1 MKYSKDVD
9 TEATL
14 REVMDEVTL
23 IDLGRY
29 FKIIGINFGCLGFF
43 FGIVSVVNVG
53 ADAVNIG
60 WDVPNFVWVFFGSL
74 LVLLTYTTDRSF
86 RQWNMYFWFPKLSWG
101 TAFVVPTVV
110 AAIYQLFVVASD
122 LPAGLPRNGAVAVV
136 YLFCLFPVLMFWD
149 LSNLGHMRLMKKRI
163 AAEKHKRRSVSS
175 SFD

>member
-1 MKYSKDVD
+1 MKYSNDVD

-23 IDLGRY
+23 TDLGRY
-29 FKIIGINFGCLGFF
+29 FKTIGVNLGCLGFF
-43 FGIVSVVNVG
+43 VVITSVVNVG
-53 ADAVNIG
+53 ADAVNIR
-60 WDVPNFVWVFFGSL
+60 WDVPDLVWVAVGTLLALLFLTEGS
-74 LVLLTYTTDRSF
+74 SF

-110 AAIYQLFVVASD
+110 AAIYQLFVVAND
-122 LPAGLPRNGAVAVV
+122 LPAGWPKNVAAALV
-136 YLFCLFPVLMFWD
+136 YLFCLFPVLMFLD
-149 LSNLGHMRLMKKRI
+149 LSNLGHRRLMEKRI

>member
-23 IDLGRY
+23 TDLGRY

-86 RQWNMYFWFPKLSWG
+86 RQWNITSGFPS
-101 TAFVVPTVV
+101 
-110 AAIYQLFVVASD
+110 
-122 LPAGLPRNGAVAVV
+122 
-136 YLFCLFPVLMFWD
+136 
-149 LSNLGHMRLMKKRI
+149 
-163 AAEKHKRRSVSS
+163 
-175 SFD
+175 